1 MEPVAV
7 FPGPA
12 SDAPANTKVIE
23 IPLRGSAGNPDM
35 EFSGLAWFGD
45 HLLLLPQYPNRQGD
59 HILALDKTDVLDYI
73 EGRRNK
79 ALKPARIDLK
89 AKGLDKIRGY
99 EGVEAIVVDGD
110 RAFVT
115 VEAGLNGQM
124 MGYLIPGAID
134 GNRSGKLKSIKLAVD
149 ERIELPPR
157 AGIPN
162 FSDEALVV
170 AAGDIFSIYEAN
182 GSAVVRSPTAWRVDL
197 ATSGREPAS
206 FPPVEYR
213 ITDAT
218 EVDAN
223 GRFWVVN
230 ILAPD
235 QIGLLGSGSDAVPVE
250 RLVELQ
256 ITDAG
261 IVRTD
266 TPVITLNL
274 ENQPGERNWEGVARL
289 DNLGFLVITDSSPRT
304 ILGFVPF
311 ATADASL
318 PR

>member
-1 MEPVAV
+1 M
-7 FPGPA
+7 
-12 SDAPANTKVIE
+12 
-23 IPLRGSAGNPDM
+23 
-35 EFSGLAWFGD
+35 
-45 HLLLLPQYPNRQGD
+45 LPQYPDRQGD
-59 HILALDKTDVLDYI
+59 HILALDKADVLDFI
-73 EGRRNK
+73 VGRRNK

-99 EGVEAIVVDGD
+99 EGVEAIAVDGD

-115 VEAGLNGQM
+115 VEAGLDGQM
-124 MGYLIPGAID
+124 MGYLIPGEID
-134 GNRSGKLKSIKLAVD
+134 GKQTGKLKSIKLAVD

-157 AGIPN
+157 VFQISPTRRWLSLPATSSASTRPT
-162 FSDEALVV
+162 ARPW
-170 AAGDIFSIYEAN
+170 
-182 GSAVVRSPTAWRVDL
+182 SAVQPPGTWISLRLAASRRRSPPSSTVSPTR
-197 ATSGREPAS
+197 
-206 FPPVEYR
+206 
-213 ITDAT
+213 T
-218 EVDAN
+218 EVDAA

-235 QIGLLGSGSDAVPVE
+235 QIGLLGSGSNAVPVE

-266 TPVITLNL
+266 TPVITLDL
-274 ENQPGERNWEGVARL
+274 ENQPEGRNWEGVARL

-311 ATADASL
+311 ATADAYL